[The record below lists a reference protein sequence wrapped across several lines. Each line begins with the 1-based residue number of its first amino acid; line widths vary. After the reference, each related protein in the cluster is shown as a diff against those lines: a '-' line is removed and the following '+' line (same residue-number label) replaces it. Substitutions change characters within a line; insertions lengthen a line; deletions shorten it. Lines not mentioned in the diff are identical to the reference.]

1 MNFRKK
7 LNYFIAL
14 LATTAMFLTV
24 PQTSEAASYKK
35 LIKNGYKISTL
46 TRSKGGSAGWFLS
59 NGQKRY
65 FCKIRVATMYV
76 GKTGLI
82 SMSPTTGRIMQLD
95 RAVFEKHLGGPVPIK
110 GIPQL
115 RDIKAGRIKPHHV
128 RGYSPVR

>member
-1 MNFRKK
+1 MNFGKK

-14 LATTAMFLTV
+14 LATTTIFLTI

-46 TRSKGGSAGWFLS
+46 TRSKGGAAGWNLS

-65 FCKIRVATMYV
+65 FCKARVAVMYV
-76 GKTGLI
+76 GKTGMAILI
-82 SMSPTTGRIMQLD
+82 STTGRIMKLD
-95 RAVFEKHLGGPVPIK
+95 RAAFEGKAGGPIK

-115 RDIKAGRIKPHHV
+115 SDIKAGRIKPHHV
-128 RGYSPVR
+128 RRCSPVR